1 MKTVATVRTIRTP
14 IAQYNTYN
22 CWYQKSGSSVED
34 GGMDVPD
41 ERMSHRTALETPEMH
56 CVHFL
61 PLHFQ
66 PVLCC
71 GPGPSL
77 SAVVN
82 GFPCDRLK

>member
-14 IAQYNTYN
+14 IAQYKTYS
-22 CWYQKSGSSVED
+22 CRYQKSGSSVED

-56 CVHFL
+56 CIHFL

-66 PVLCC
+66 VLRSWTE
-71 GPGPSL
+71 SL
-77 SAVVN
+77 THKFS
-82 GFPCDRLK
+82 LQW